1 MSTTCTS
8 YIIFM
13 CILAL
18 YYILYI
24 LHEELSVRYEEKSS
38 ISTNSSLFIQHLT
51 TQFVVVLVLIFF
63 LKQSFNTS
71 MFVLCTC
78 KSMFVGCVTLLA
90 LLPLLSMWCYV
101 LQSIS
106 PPLVQVYLCPD
117 VMQLYDELVYELCY
131 NSLFLLYR
139 RQSLQTEIENHQPR
153 ISTLV
158 ETGEDLISEDH
169 PQSEEFKGLM
179 LDLLDR
185 WQNLKDAVEKRKE
198 RLVLSDT
205 AQQVLQCDWL
215 KERID

>member
-51 TQFVVVLVLIFF
+51 TLFVVVLVFF
-63 LKQSFNTS
+63 FFFKQSFNTS

>member
-1 MSTTCTS
+1 
-8 YIIFM
+8 
-13 CILAL
+13 
-18 YYILYI
+18 
-24 LHEELSVRYEEKSS
+24 
-38 ISTNSSLFIQHLT
+38 
-51 TQFVVVLVLIFF
+51 
-63 LKQSFNTS
+63 
-71 MFVLCTC
+71 
-78 KSMFVGCVTLLA
+78 MFVGCVTLLA

>member
-1 MSTTCTS
+1 M
-8 YIIFM
+8 YF
-13 CILAL
+13 L
-18 YYILYI
+18 YHIYVYFSSVLYI
-24 LHEELSVRYEEKSS
+24 VYIAWRVECQIWGE
-38 ISTNSSLFIQHLT
+38 IQHKHK
-51 TQFVVVLVLIFF
+51 QFSVYSTFDYTICCCFSFF
-63 LKQSFNTS
+63 FFFKQSFNTS